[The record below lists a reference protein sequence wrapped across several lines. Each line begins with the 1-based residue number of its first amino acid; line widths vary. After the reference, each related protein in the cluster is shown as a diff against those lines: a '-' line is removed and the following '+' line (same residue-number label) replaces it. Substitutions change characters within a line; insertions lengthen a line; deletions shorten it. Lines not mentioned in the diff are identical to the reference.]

1 MPGSSFTKFPFI
13 FTFLEGFASF
23 ISPCIL
29 PLLPVYISYFAGKN
43 ERKLAKSIINSIG
56 FVLGF
61 SIVFVLLGVFAS
73 TLGNYLSRKF
83 QYTQIIFGLLIILI
97 GLNYLE
103 IINISFLN
111 KSIGIK
117 NKNENIGFIKSFIF
131 GILFSVSYTP
141 CVGMFLSSALL
152 LVASGKNYIQG
163 ILLMI
168 FFSLGLGLPFI
179 ISTIL
184 IEKLKNIFKIIK
196 NNYKR
201 VKLISGLILIIMGIY
216 LIYRVYF

>member
-1 MPGSSFTKFPFI
+1 MNYI

-73 TLGNYLSRKF
+73 TLGNYLSNKF

-117 NKNENIGFIKSFIF
+117 NKNENIGFIKSFLF
-131 GILFSVSYTP
+131 GILFSISYTP

-216 LIYRVYF
+216 IIYRVYFWYILI

>member
-1 MPGSSFTKFPFI
+1 MNYI

-73 TLGNYLSRKF
+73 TLGNYLSNKF

-117 NKNENIGFIKSFIF
+117 NKNENIGFIKSFLF
-131 GILFSVSYTP
+131 GILFSISYTP

-216 LIYRVYF
+216 IIYRVYF

>member
-1 MPGSSFTKFPFI
+1 MNYI

>member
-1 MPGSSFTKFPFI
+1 MNYI

-179 ISTIL
+179 MSTIL

>member
-1 MPGSSFTKFPFI
+1 MNYI

-73 TLGNYLSRKF
+73 TLGNYLSSKF
-83 QYTQIIFGLLIILI
+83 QYTQIIFGLFIILI

-103 IINISFLN
+103 IINISLLN

-117 NKNENIGFIKSFIF
+117 NKNENIGFIKSFLF

-179 ISTIL
+179 MSTIL

-216 LIYRVYF
+216 IIYKVYF